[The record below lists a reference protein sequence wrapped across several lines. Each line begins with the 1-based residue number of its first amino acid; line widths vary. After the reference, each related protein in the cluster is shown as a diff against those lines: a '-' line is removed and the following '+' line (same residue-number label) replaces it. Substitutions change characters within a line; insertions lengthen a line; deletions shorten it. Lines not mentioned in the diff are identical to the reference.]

1 MEVSA
6 LKKSTLSEQIMEQIA
21 SQIVSGELKAGEKLP
36 TERAFATMFGVTRNR
51 VREALRALSLIGMIV
66 IKPGGGSFVSQG
78 DEGIPRDTVTWMY
91 HRQLQN
97 VDDIYAARKL
107 IETEVYITLYENK
120 TDEIIKNI
128 EKFFQIIN
136 NANLKK
142 ISGDEFL
149 SLLSDM
155 DLYIGSVCGNGVYDK
170 LMQTMILLRKESA
183 EKILNVPGSKKSAVI
198 SRGKIVEA
206 LKNGT
211 LDDVKQSLE
220 AFYKDSLKNL
230 H

>member
-1 MEVSA
+1 MEVTA
-6 LKKSTLSEQIMEQIA
+6 LNKSTLSEQIMEQIA

-66 IKPGGGSFVSQG
+66 IKPGGGSFVAQG

-120 TDEIIKNI
+120 TDEIIENI
-128 EKFFQIIN
+128 EKYFSVIKK
-136 NANLKK
+136 ANLKK

-149 SLLSDM
+149 GLLSDM

-183 EKILNVPGSKKSAVI
+183 EKILNVPGSKKSAVQ

-211 LDDVKQSLE
+211 LDDLKQSLE
-220 AFYKDSLKNL
+220 AFYRDSLKNL

>member
-1 MEVSA
+1 MEVTA
-6 LKKSTLSEQIMEQIA
+6 LNKSTLSEQIMEQIA

-66 IKPGGGSFVSQG
+66 IKPGGGSFVAQG

-120 TDEIIKNI
+120 TDEIIENI
-128 EKFFQIIN
+128 EKYFSVIK

-149 SLLSDM
+149 GLLSDM

-183 EKILNVPGSKKSAVI
+183 EKILNVPGSKKSAVQ